1 MKIQKSNKL
10 LIFLGIA
17 LAIVLSY
24 ILLFREMS
32 ISKDAVFPSGDTFD
46 IIVCDEKN
54 MTTHIILTD
63 EKTEEMKNIL
73 LDIKMRRTI
82 DEKSTIHH
90 TENPIVIH
98 AIINHKPWTFIFGKE
113 NCVYGPGFMSNYK
126 ILNVDEIIGKIEK
139 MLELKYS
146 FYGNHE
152 DFGIV
157 NGLISLTGTEETFD
171 GGDLEITN
179 LALFEKVTSYTTTFY
194 TFINGEQNII
204 LSNGVVGHTGG
215 SANVNIDLGSIS
227 GEDVLGIEMTKSDDL
242 KENLWFELKTKDWN
256 GIETVYQIQLIVI
269 KYI

>member
-1 MKIQKSNKL
+1 MKKKMMFIILVSAVL
-10 LIFLGIA
+10 LICF
-17 LAIVLSY
+17 VT
-24 ILLFREMS
+24 FQETS
-32 ISKDAVFPSGDTFD
+32 IPKDAAFASGDTFD
-46 IIVCDEKN
+46 ITTCDGTG
-54 MTTHIILTD
+54 MTTRLILAD
-63 EKTEEMKNIL
+63 EKTEEMQNIL
-73 LDIKMRRTI
+73 LNIKMRRTI

-157 NGLISLTGTEETFD
+157 NGLISLNGTEETFD

-194 TFINGEQNII
+194 TLINGEQNII

-215 SANVNIDLGSIS
+215 SSNVNGDLGSIV
-227 GEDVLGIEMTKSDDL
+227 GEDVLGIEIDEL
-242 KENLWFELKTKDWN
+242 KDNLWFELKTKDWS
-256 GIETVYQIQLIVI
+256 GTETIYQIQLTMT
-269 KYI
+269 KY